1 MQGDFDV
8 AEENRNIVKVDQAHY
23 ESFAEMPVT
32 ASENTQQTAPR
43 IFVITPYYLES
54 LDVLRRCHES
64 VLAQQAEARITH
76 VMIADGHPREEIDG
90 WDVLHIR
97 LPKAHADNG
106 NTPRGVGCVVAETN
120 GAEFI
125 AFLDADNWYY
135 PDHLAS
141 MLDAMRETGASVA
154 CCWRDYYDP
163 KGTKIDVVEA
173 DEMALG
179 HVDTSCIMLSSAA
192 FDVNQLWSTMP
203 KILTPWCDRV
213 VMTGIR
219 HRRHM
224 QCYTRKRTVAF
235 TTIYSQHF
243 EDLNL
248 PLPPNAKRTPDE
260 AMLAYLQ
267 SIEGVQ
273 QTVRRMGFWPLA
285 I

>member
-1 MQGDFDV
+1 M
-8 AEENRNIVKVDQAHY
+8 KVDKADY
-23 ESFAEMPVT
+23 GSFAEMPVT
-32 ASENTQQTAPR
+32 AYSESIPQTAPH

-54 LDVLRRCHES
+54 FDVLRRCHES
-64 VLAQQAEARITH
+64 VLAQQVEARLTH
-76 VMIADGHPREEIDG
+76 IMIADGHPREEIDG

-106 NTPRGVGCVVAETN
+106 NTPRAVGCVVAETN

-125 AFLDADNWYY
+125 AYLDADNWYY

-141 MLDAMRETGASVA
+141 MLNAMKETGASVA

-163 KGTKIDVVEA
+163 EGTKIDVIEE

-219 HRRHM
+219 HRRHL
-224 QCYTRKRTVAF
+224 QCYTRQRTVAF

-260 AMLAYLQ
+260 AMYAYLQ